1 MTDPAATLAQL
12 AFLVEAG
19 ADETIG
25 DEPVNRF
32 AAPPAVAAR
41 AAPAVPPPAPAP
53 VRPPEAVAVGG
64 DDAIGSAQALA
75 AAAGSLD
82 ELKRMVENF
91 DGCPLKR
98 GAAHTVFADG
108 NPASR
113 VMLIGEAPGR
123 EEDRAGVPFVGRAGK
138 LLDKMLAAIG
148 RDRNGVYITN
158 VVAWR
163 PPENREPTPEEVG
176 ACLPFL
182 RRHIELVD
190 PALVVLLGAVA
201 VKNVMGLTDGIMRL
215 RGRWLEYRLGSRM
228 VPVLPT
234 LHPAYLLRQPAQKKL
249 AWHDL
254 MAVAARLAEPE
265 TA

>member
-12 AFLVEAG
+12 LFLVEAG

-25 DEPVNRF
+25 EEPVDRF
-32 AAPPAVAAR
+32 AAPPAAAAAR
-41 AAPAVPPPAPAP
+41 TAPAAPAP
-53 VRPPEAVAVGG
+53 VRPPEPESAGET
-64 DDAIGSAQALA
+64 DAIGSAQALA

-82 ELKRMVENF
+82 ELKKAVENF

-98 GAAHTVFADG
+98 GASHTVFAGG

-148 RDRNGVYITN
+148 RDRDGVYITN

-163 PPENREPTPEEVG
+163 PPENREPTPEEVA

-190 PALVVLLGAVA
+190 PALIVLLGAVA

-254 MAVAARLAEPE
+254 MEIAARLEEPE
-265 TA
+265 AA